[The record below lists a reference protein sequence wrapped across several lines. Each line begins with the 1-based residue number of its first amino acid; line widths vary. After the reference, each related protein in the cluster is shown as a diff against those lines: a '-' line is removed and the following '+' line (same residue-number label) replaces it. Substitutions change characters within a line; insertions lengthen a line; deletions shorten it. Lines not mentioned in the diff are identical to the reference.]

1 MYICFKKY
9 NQTGHYTTRR
19 ITKICF
25 FGADGIRHVET
36 DANMPTATVFRLDL
50 MNVILFGVTI
60 YTTSCC
66 CYICCWAYVQW
77 LHLCWNLRRALFARS
92 YSSTTRLDV
101 LESLD
106 DTLHAIQGQNQTT
119 GLWAQVCC
127 GFPKYSEVY
136 NCLGNWCHF

>member
-1 MYICFKKY
+1 MYICLKKY

-60 YTTSCC
+60 YLLLSLCTMTS
-66 CYICCWAYVQW
+66 
-77 LHLCWNLRRALFARS
+77 F
-92 YSSTTRLDV
+92 V
-101 LESLD
+101 LESE
-106 DTLHAIQGQNQTT
+106 ACV
-119 GLWAQVCC
+119 VCQILLLNHKAGC
-127 GFPKYSEVY
+127 P
-136 NCLGNWCHF
+136 